1 MPCGDAVTGDS
12 IRGMVTAQR
21 SLPLTWTATVWPPR
35 EERVSTW
42 SGVRRVLGQGDE
54 RMDGTGVEEVVFVLA
69 CRTSHDSE
77 AKAGAM
83 GASRRRSDE
92 TDRYRIRGE
101 EAGVEARVLVSLI
114 RSEMTVFRL

>member
-1 MPCGDAVTGDS
+1 
-12 IRGMVTAQR
+12 
-21 SLPLTWTATVWPPR
+21 
-35 EERVSTW
+35 
-42 SGVRRVLGQGDE
+42 
-54 RMDGTGVEEVVFVLA
+54 MDGTGVEEVVFVLA